1 MKKVLIANR
10 GEIALRIIR
19 AAREL
24 GIKTVVAH
32 STADE
37 KSLPVLLADEAICI
51 GPPPSGQ
58 SYLNIPNL
66 LSAAIVTGAD
76 AIHPGYGFLAEN
88 ATFAE
93 MCREHGITF
102 IGPTPENMRAL
113 GDKATARKVAREAGV
128 PTVPGTDEV
137 ESVEEAKRAALE
149 IGYPVILKAS
159 AGGGGRGM
167 RVVHTEEDLERAVL
181 QAQEEA
187 RAAFG
192 NPAVYLEK
200 YIEEPKHI
208 EIQVLGDGERVV
220 HLWER
225 DCSIQRRHQK
235 LLEEAPSILPL
246 ETRRAIAEA
255 ARRLAEHVGYVS
267 AGTLEFLVDKEGN
280 FYFIEMNTRIQ
291 VEHPVTEMVT
301 GVDLVQAQ
309 FRIAMGERLW
319 LKQEEIE
326 VRGHAI
332 EVRVNAEDPEKGFR
346 PSIGKVETLLFPGGP
361 GIRVDS
367 HLYAGYQIPPHYD
380 SLIAKIIAWAPSREE
395 AIRRMER
402 ALGETVIEGPGAQ
415 DHHPLPPEGPPE
427 RLLPP
432 GGPSTPTSWPG
443 GWSCR
448 LGV

>member
-167 RVVHTEEDLERAVL
+167 RVVHTEEDLERAVQ

-291 VEHPVTEMVT
+291 VEHPITEMVT

-319 LKQEEIE
+319 LRQEEIE

-332 EVRVNAEDPEKGFR
+332 EARINAEDPEKGFR

-367 HLYAGYQIPPHYD
+367 HLYAGYQIPPNYD
-380 SLIAKIIAWAPSREE
+380 SLIAKIIAWAPTREE

-402 ALGETVIEGPGAQ
+402 ALAETVIEGPGLKTTIPFHQKVLQNAFFRR
-415 DHHPLPPEGPPE
+415 GAVYTNFVAR
-427 RLLPP
+427 RLEM
-432 GGPSTPTSWPG
+432 
-443 GWSCR
+443 
-448 LGV
+448 

>member
-128 PTVPGTDEV
+128 PTVPGTDEL

-192 NPAVYLEK
+192 HPAVYLEK

-235 LLEEAPSILPL
+235 LLEEAPSVLPL
-246 ETRRAIAEA
+246 ETRQAIAEA

-291 VEHPVTEMVT
+291 VEHPITEMVT

-309 FRIAMGERLW
+309 FRIAMGEKLW

-380 SLIAKIIAWAPSREE
+380 SLIAKIIAWAPTREE

-402 ALGETVIEGPGAQ
+402 ALSETVIEGPGLKTTIPFHQKVLQNAFFRRGAVYTNFVARRM
-415 DHHPLPPEGPPE
+415 EM
-427 RLLPP
+427 
-432 GGPSTPTSWPG
+432 
-443 GWSCR
+443 
-448 LGV
+448 

>member
-58 SYLNIPNL
+58 SYLNIPNI

-102 IGPTPENMRAL
+102 IGPTPENMKAL

-128 PTVPGTDEV
+128 PTVPGTDELS
-137 ESVEEAKRAALE
+137 SVEEAKRAAQE

-167 RVVHTEEDLERAVL
+167 RVVHTEEELERAVL

-208 EIQVLGDGERVV
+208 EIQVLGWSTFG
-220 HLWER
+220 
-225 DCSIQRRHQK
+225 SGT
-235 LLEEAPSILPL
+235 APSSAATRSFWRRPRASSPRRPAGPSPRRRGASPSAWATCRQARWSSWW
-246 ETRRAIAEA
+246 TRR
-255 ARRLAEHVGYVS
+255 
-267 AGTLEFLVDKEGN
+267 GTS
-280 FYFIEMNTRIQ
+280 T
-291 VEHPVTEMVT
+291 
-301 GVDLVQAQ
+301 
-309 FRIAMGERLW
+309 
-319 LKQEEIE
+319 
-326 VRGHAI
+326 
-332 EVRVNAEDPEKGFR
+332 
-346 PSIGKVETLLFPGGP
+346 
-361 GIRVDS
+361 
-367 HLYAGYQIPPHYD
+367 
-380 SLIAKIIAWAPSREE
+380 SLR
-395 AIRRMER
+395 
-402 ALGETVIEGPGAQ
+402 
-415 DHHPLPPEGPPE
+415 
-427 RLLPP
+427 
-432 GGPSTPTSWPG
+432 
-443 GWSCR
+443 
-448 LGV
+448 

>member
-291 VEHPVTEMVT
+291 VEHPITEMVT

-402 ALGETVIEGPGAQ
+402 ALGETVIEGPGLKTTIPFHQKVLQNAFFRRGAVYTNFVARRME
-415 DHHPLPPEGPPE
+415 L
-427 RLLPP
+427 
-432 GGPSTPTSWPG
+432 
-443 GWSCR
+443 
-448 LGV
+448 

>member
-1 MKKVLIANR
+1 MRKVLIANR

-19 AAREL
+19 AAKEL

-58 SYLNIPNL
+58 SYLNIPSL

-128 PTVPGTDEV
+128 PTVPGTDELT
-137 ESVEEAKRAALE
+137 SVEEAKRAALE

-167 RVVHTEEDLERAVL
+167 RLVHTEEELERAIQ

-187 RAAFG
+187 RVAFG

-208 EIQVLGDGERVV
+208 EIQVLGDGENVI

-235 LLEEAPSILPL
+235 LLEEAPSVLPL
-246 ETRRAIAEA
+246 ETRKAIAEA
-255 ARRLAEHVGYVS
+255 AARLARNVGYVS

-301 GVDLVQAQ
+301 GIDLVQAQ
-309 FRIAMGERLW
+309 FRIARGEKLW
-319 LKQEEIE
+319 LKQEDVE
-326 VRGHAI
+326 VRGHAL
-332 EVRVNAEDPEKGFR
+332 EVRINAEDPEKGFR
-346 PSIGKVETLLFPGGP
+346 PAIGKVETLLFPGGP

-367 HLYAGYQIPPHYD
+367 HLYPGYQIPPHYD

-402 ALGETVIEGPGAQ
+402 ALAETLIEGPGLKTTIPFHQKVLHNAFFRRGAVYTNFVARRM
-415 DHHPLPPEGPPE
+415 EM
-427 RLLPP
+427 
-432 GGPSTPTSWPG
+432 
-443 GWSCR
+443 
-448 LGV
+448 

>member
-167 RVVHTEEDLERAVL
+167 RVVHTEEDLERAVQ

-291 VEHPVTEMVT
+291 VEHPITEMVT

-319 LKQEEIE
+319 LRQEEIE

-332 EVRVNAEDPEKGFR
+332 EARINAEDPEKGFR

-367 HLYAGYQIPPHYD
+367 HLYAGYQIPPNYD
-380 SLIAKIIAWAPSREE
+380 SLIAKIIAWAPTREE

-402 ALGETVIEGPGAQ
+402 ALGETVIEGPGLKTTIPFHQKVLQNAFFRR
-415 DHHPLPPEGPPE
+415 GAVYTNFVAR
-427 RLLPP
+427 RLEM
-432 GGPSTPTSWPG
+432 
-443 GWSCR
+443 
-448 LGV
+448 

>member
-19 AAREL
+19 AAKEL

-128 PTVPGTDEV
+128 PTVPGTDEIA
-137 ESVEEAKRAALE
+137 SVEEAKRAALE

-167 RVVHTEEDLERAVL
+167 RVVHTEEELERAVQ

-192 NPAVYLEK
+192 NPAIYLEK

-208 EIQVLGDGERVV
+208 EIQVLGDGESVI

-235 LLEEAPSILPL
+235 LLEEAPSVLPY
-246 ETRRAIAEA
+246 ETRKAIAEA
-255 ARRLAEHVGYVS
+255 AVRLAAHVGYVS

-291 VEHPVTEMVT
+291 VEHPVTEMIT

-309 FRIAMGERLW
+309 FRIAQGEKLW
-319 LKQEEIE
+319 LKQEDIA

-332 EVRVNAEDPEKGFR
+332 EVRINAEDPEKGFR

-380 SLIAKIIAWAPSREE
+380 SLIAKIIAWAPTREE

-402 ALGETVIEGPGAQ
+402 ALSETVIEGPGLKTTIPFHQKVLQNAFFRRGAVYTNFVARRME
-415 DHHPLPPEGPPE
+415 L
-427 RLLPP
+427 
-432 GGPSTPTSWPG
+432 
-443 GWSCR
+443 
-448 LGV
+448 

>member
-167 RVVHTEEDLERAVL
+167 RVVHTEEDLERAVQ

-402 ALGETVIEGPGAQ
+402 ALGETVIEGPGLKTTIPFHQKVLQNAFFRRGAVYTNFVARRME
-415 DHHPLPPEGPPE
+415 L
-427 RLLPP
+427 
-432 GGPSTPTSWPG
+432 
-443 GWSCR
+443 
-448 LGV
+448 

>member
-37 KSLPVLLADEAICI
+37 KSLPVLLADEAICV

-93 MCREHGITF
+93 MCHDHGITF

-113 GDKATARKVAREAGV
+113 GDKATARRVAREAGV

-137 ESVEEAKRAALE
+137 TSVEEAKQAAKE

-167 RVVHTEEDLERAVL
+167 RVVHTEEELERAIQ

-208 EIQVLGDGERVV
+208 EIQVLGDGENVI

-235 LLEEAPSILPL
+235 LLEEAPSTLPL
-246 ETRRAIAEA
+246 ETRKSIAEA
-255 ARRLAEHVGYVS
+255 AARLARHVGYVS

-291 VEHPVTEMVT
+291 VEHPVTEMIT

-309 FRIAMGERLW
+309 FRIAMGEKLW
-319 LKQEEIE
+319 LKQEDVE

-332 EVRVNAEDPEKGFR
+332 EVRINAEDPEKGFR
-346 PSIGKVETLLFPGGP
+346 PAIGKVETLLFPGGP

-380 SLIAKIIAWAPSREE
+380 SLIAKIIAWAPTREE

-402 ALGETVIEGPGAQ
+402 ALSETVIEGPGLKTTIPFHQKVLQNAFFRRGAVYTNFVARRM
-415 DHHPLPPEGPPE
+415 EM
-427 RLLPP
+427 
-432 GGPSTPTSWPG
+432 
-443 GWSCR
+443 
-448 LGV
+448 

>member
-167 RVVHTEEDLERAVL
+167 RVVHTEEDLERAVQ

-235 LLEEAPSILPL
+235 LLEEAPSVLPL

-291 VEHPVTEMVT
+291 VEHPITEMVT

-367 HLYAGYQIPPHYD
+367 HLYAGYQIPPNYD

-402 ALGETVIEGPGAQ
+402 ALGETVIEGPGLKTTIPFHQKVLQNAFFRR
-415 DHHPLPPEGPPE
+415 GAVYTNFVAR
-427 RLLPP
+427 RLEM
-432 GGPSTPTSWPG
+432 
-443 GWSCR
+443 
-448 LGV
+448 

>member
-19 AAREL
+19 AAKEL

-58 SYLNIPNL
+58 SYLNIPNI

-88 ATFAE
+88 ALFAE
-93 MCREHGITF
+93 MCREHGLTF
-102 IGPTPENMRAL
+102 VGPTPENMKAL

-128 PTVPGTDEV
+128 PTVPGTDEL
-137 ESVEEAKRAALE
+137 ESLEDAKRAARE

-167 RVVHTEEDLERAVL
+167 RVVHTEEELERAVQ

-235 LLEEAPSILPL
+235 LLEEAPSVLPL

-280 FYFIEMNTRIQ
+280 FYLIEMNTRIQ
-291 VEHPVTEMVT
+291 VEHPVTEMIT
-301 GVDLVQAQ
+301 GIDLVQAQ
-309 FRIAMGERLW
+309 FRIAMGEKLW
-319 LKQEEIE
+319 LRQEDIE

-332 EVRVNAEDPEKGFR
+332 EVRVNAEDPERGFR

-380 SLIAKIIAWAPSREE
+380 SLIAKVIAWAPSREE

-402 ALGETVIEGPGAQ
+402 ALSETVIEGPGLKTTIPFHQKVLQNAFFRRGAVYTNFVARRME
-415 DHHPLPPEGPPE
+415 L
-427 RLLPP
+427 
-432 GGPSTPTSWPG
+432 
-443 GWSCR
+443 
-448 LGV
+448 

>member
-58 SYLNIPNL
+58 SYLNIPNI

-102 IGPTPENMRAL
+102 IGPTPENMKAL

-128 PTVPGTDEV
+128 PTVPGTDELS
-137 ESVEEAKRAALE
+137 SVEEAKRAAQE

-167 RVVHTEEDLERAVL
+167 RVVHTEEELERAVL

-235 LLEEAPSILPL
+235 LLEEAPSLLPE

-267 AGTLEFLVDKEGN
+267 AGTMEFLVDKEGN

-291 VEHPVTEMVT
+291 VEHPVTEMIT
-301 GVDLVQAQ
+301 GIDLVQAQ
-309 FRIAMGERLW
+309 FRIAQGEKLW
-319 LKQEEIE
+319 LKQEKIQ

-361 GIRVDS
+361 GVRVDS
-367 HLYAGYQIPPHYD
+367 HLYTGYQIPPHYD
-380 SLIAKIIAWAPSREE
+380 SLIAKIIVWAPTREE

-402 ALGETVIEGPGAQ
+402 ALSETVIEGPGLKTTIPFHQKVLQNAFFRRGAVYTNFVARRM
-415 DHHPLPPEGPPE
+415 EM
-427 RLLPP
+427 
-432 GGPSTPTSWPG
+432 
-443 GWSCR
+443 
-448 LGV
+448 

>member
-10 GEIALRIIR
+10 GEIALRVIR
-19 AAREL
+19 AAKEL
-24 GIKTVVAH
+24 GLKTVVVH

-37 KSLPVLLADEAICI
+37 RSLPVLMADEAICI

-58 SYLNIPNL
+58 SYLNIPNI

-76 AIHPGYGFLAEN
+76 AIHPGYGFLSEN
-88 ATFAE
+88 PTFAE
-93 MCREHGITF
+93 MVREHGLVF

-113 GDKATARKVAREAGV
+113 GDKATARRVAREAGV
-128 PTVPGTDEV
+128 PTVPGTDELN
-137 ESVEEAKRAALE
+137 SVEEAKQAARE

-167 RVVHTEEDLERAVL
+167 RLVHTEEDLERAVQ

-192 NPAVYLEK
+192 NPAIYLEK

-208 EIQVLGDGERVV
+208 EIQVLGDGEEVV

-235 LLEEAPSILPL
+235 LLEEAPSVLPF
-246 ETRRAIAEA
+246 EVRKAIAEA
-255 ARRLAEHVGYVS
+255 AVRLAKHVGYVS

-291 VEHPVTEMVT
+291 VEHPVTEMIT

-309 FRIAMGERLW
+309 FRIALGERLW
-319 LKQEEIE
+319 LKQEEILP
-326 VRGHAI
+326 RGHAI

-346 PSIGKVETLLFPGGP
+346 PAIGKVETLLFPGGP
-361 GIRVDS
+361 GVRVDS
-367 HLYAGYQIPPHYD
+367 HLYAGYPIPPHYD

-402 ALGETVIEGPGAQ
+402 ALSETVIEGPGLKTTIPFHQRVLQNAFFRRGAVYTNFVARRME
-415 DHHPLPPEGPPE
+415 L
-427 RLLPP
+427 
-432 GGPSTPTSWPG
+432 
-443 GWSCR
+443 
-448 LGV
+448 

>member
-309 FRIAMGERLW
+309 FRIAMGEKLW
-319 LKQEEIE
+319 LRQEDIE

-346 PSIGKVETLLFPGGP
+346 PSISKVETLLFPGGP

-380 SLIAKIIAWAPSREE
+380 SLIAKIIAWAPS
-395 AIRRMER
+395 AGGGHP
-402 ALGETVIEGPGAQ
+402 AHGARPFG
-415 DHHPLPPEGPPE
+415 DHH
-427 RLLPP
+427 
-432 GGPSTPTSWPG
+432 
-443 GWSCR
+443 
-448 LGV
+448 

>member
-10 GEIALRIIR
+10 GEIALRVIR

-24 GIKTVVAH
+24 GLKTVVVH

-37 KSLPVLLADEAICI
+37 QSLPVLMADEAICV

-58 SYLNIPNL
+58 SYLNIPNI
-66 LSAAIVTGAD
+66 LSAAIITGAD
-76 AIHPGYGFLAEN
+76 AIHPGYGFLSEN
-88 ATFAE
+88 PVFAE
-93 MCREHGITF
+93 MVREHGLIF

-113 GDKATARKVAREAGV
+113 GDKATARRVAREAGV
-128 PTVPGTDEV
+128 PTVPGTDELQG
-137 ESVEEAKRAALE
+137 VEEARRAARE

-167 RVVHTEEDLERAVL
+167 RLVHSEEELERAVQ

-192 NPAVYLEK
+192 NPAIYLEK

-208 EIQVLGDGERVV
+208 EIQVLGDGENVV

-235 LLEEAPSILPL
+235 LLEEAPSVLPL
-246 ETRRAIAEA
+246 EVRKAIAEA
-255 ARRLAEHVGYVS
+255 AVRLAKHVGYVS

-291 VEHPVTEMVT
+291 VEHPVTEMIT

-309 FRIAMGERLW
+309 FRIAMGEKLW
-319 LKQEEIE
+319 LKQEEILPH
-326 VRGHAI
+326 GHAI
-332 EVRVNAEDPEKGFR
+332 EVRINAEDPEKGFR

-367 HLYAGYQIPPHYD
+367 HLYMGYQIPPHYD

-395 AIRRMER
+395 TIRRMER
-402 ALGETVIEGPGAQ
+402 ALSETVIEGPGLKTTIPFHQKVLQNAFFRRGAVYTNFVARRME
-415 DHHPLPPEGPPE
+415 L
-427 RLLPP
+427 
-432 GGPSTPTSWPG
+432 
-443 GWSCR
+443 
-448 LGV
+448 

>member
-137 ESVEEAKRAALE
+137 ESVEEAKRAAQE

-291 VEHPVTEMVT
+291 VEHPITEMVT

-402 ALGETVIEGPGAQ
+402 ALGETVIEGPGLKTTIPFHQKVLQNAFFRRGAVYTNFVARRME
-415 DHHPLPPEGPPE
+415 L
-427 RLLPP
+427 
-432 GGPSTPTSWPG
+432 
-443 GWSCR
+443 
-448 LGV
+448 

>member
-128 PTVPGTDEV
+128 PTVPGTDEL

-192 NPAVYLEK
+192 NPAIYLEK

-235 LLEEAPSILPL
+235 LLEEAPSVLPL

-291 VEHPVTEMVT
+291 VEHPITEMVT

-380 SLIAKIIAWAPSREE
+380 SLIAKIIAWAPTREE

-402 ALGETVIEGPGAQ
+402 ALSETVIEGPGLKTTIPFHQKVLQNAFFRRGAVYTNFVARRM
-415 DHHPLPPEGPPE
+415 EM
-427 RLLPP
+427 
-432 GGPSTPTSWPG
+432 
-443 GWSCR
+443 
-448 LGV
+448 